1 MVRSAIRIT
10 LIFLIGLFV
19 FTACIHYRKTTDRFY
34 QDYPEMRSID
44 FEYKDRNLSYISINR
59 NDSFP
64 TLFFLH
70 GAPSS
75 LNVFNVYYRDENL
88 AQWANIISAD
98 RPGYGFSNP
107 GRAER
112 SIKKQAEK
120 MWKILENEDY
130 PRPLYIIGASY
141 GGSVAARMAMMHPD
155 KVDGLFFISASL
167 APGLETTYPI
177 SYIVRF
183 PPFRWLLPSMITV
196 ANDEKL
202 SHFDALSEML
212 PYWDRITA
220 PVIFI
225 QGQEDDLIFPEN
237 VDFAKKQLV
246 NVPYVETHMIEG
258 EGHFL
263 QLKYKD
269 FILERLRNL
278 IEMTQIEENQEAI
291 DISIN

>member
-1 MVRSAIRIT
+1 MIRNTIRFAV
-10 LIFLIGLFV
+10 IFLFSLLV
-19 FTACIHYRKTTDRFY
+19 FNACVHTRKASDRLNY
-34 QDYPEMRSID
+34 NYPELRVID
-44 FEYKDRNLSYISINR
+44 FEYNDRNLSYISLNR

-70 GAPSS
+70 GSPSS
-75 LNVFNVYYRDENL
+75 LNVYNVYYKDEDL
-88 AQWANIISAD
+88 AQWANVISAD

-107 GRAER
+107 GKAEK
-112 SIKKQAEK
+112 SIRKQAEK
-120 MWKILENEDY
+120 MWKILENENY
-130 PRPLYIIGASY
+130 PRPLYVIGSSY

-155 KVDGLFFISASL
+155 KVDGVFFISASL
-167 APGLETTYPI
+167 APGMETTYPI
-177 SYIVRF
+177 SYIVRY
-183 PPFRWLLPSMITV
+183 PPFRWLLPSKIKV

-225 QGQEDDLIFPEN
+225 QGQKDNLIFPEN
-237 VDFAKKQLV
+237 VQFAKKQLV
-246 NVPYVETHMIEG
+246 NVPYVEYHMLEG

-269 FILERLRNL
+269 FVLERLRNL
-278 IEMTQIEENQEAI
+278 IEKNHIAEDNEVM
-291 DISIN
+291 DISSY